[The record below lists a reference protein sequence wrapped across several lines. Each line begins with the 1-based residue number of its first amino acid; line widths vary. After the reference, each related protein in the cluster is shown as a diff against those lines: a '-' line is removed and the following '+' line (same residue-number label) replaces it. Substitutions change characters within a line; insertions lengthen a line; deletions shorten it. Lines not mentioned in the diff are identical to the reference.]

1 MSGQKEIISTPVFVL
16 NFHSGVC
23 TTTNFPFKRYFP
35 SKIWKKPIG
44 NVCYFFT
51 TLAQMFPQEQ
61 PYFDFFAGFQWNIL
75 EDSININKFN

>member
-1 MSGQKEIISTPVFVL
+1 MFVQPLIFPLKDISLV
-16 NFHSGVC
+16 
-23 TTTNFPFKRYFP
+23 KYE
-35 SKIWKKPIG
+35 KKPIG

-61 PYFDFFAGFQWNIL
+61 PYFDFFAGFHWNIL